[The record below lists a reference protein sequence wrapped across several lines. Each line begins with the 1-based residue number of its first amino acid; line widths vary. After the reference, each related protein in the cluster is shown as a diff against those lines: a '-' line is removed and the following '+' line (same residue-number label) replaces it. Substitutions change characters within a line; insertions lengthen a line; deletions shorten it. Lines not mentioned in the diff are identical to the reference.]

1 MAVPLYKK
9 ITLPGFQNVPLYK
22 VLAIFIKE
30 LFSPKLI
37 LRAKAIAFSF
47 FLALFPTIVFLFSL
61 IAYIP
66 IDNFSNDI
74 IGYFKNVMPNKN
86 MVNMFVPMINDI
98 MVRPKAG
105 VLSVGFLL
113 IIFFMNNGV
122 ITMIQSFNM
131 QFENEKKRN
140 FFLNHVVSIGI
151 TFVILLLFLFTIIF
165 VVLGKT
171 IMTFIFHFF
180 DYDNQVLETIID
192 ILRFGISIALDFL
205 VISILYYYGPS
216 VHNMRFK
223 FVSPGSIFATIL
235 IVSVSILFSDYIK
248 HFGSYNR
255 LYGSLG
261 TILLTLIWLYWNSMA
276 ILIGFE
282 LNRSIYSLKKSSSS
296 TKK

>member
-9 ITLPGFQNVPLYK
+9 LTLPGFQNVPLYK
-22 VLAIFIKE
+22 VLTLFVKE

-47 FLALFPTIVFLFSL
+47 FLALFPTMVFLFSL

-74 IGYFKNVMPNKN
+74 IGYLKNVMPNKN
-86 MVNMFVPMINDI
+86 MVDVFVPIINDI
-98 MVRPKAG
+98 MIRPKAG

-122 ITMIQSFNM
+122 ITIIQSFNM

-140 FFLNHVVSIGI
+140 FFLNQLVSIGI
-151 TFVILLLFLFTIIF
+151 TFVILILFLFTLIF
-165 VVLGKT
+165 IVLGKT

-180 DYDNQVLETIID
+180 DYDNHVLEVIID
-192 ILRFGISIALDFL
+192 LLRYSFSIAMNFI

-216 VHNMRFK
+216 VHSMPFK
-223 FVSPGSIFATIL
+223 FISPGSIFATVL
-235 IVSVSILFSDYIK
+235 IVTVSVLFSDYIK
-248 HFGSYNR
+248 HFGSYNK

-282 LNRSIYSLKKSSSS
+282 LNRSIYSLKKNPSSS
-296 TKK
+296 KK